1 MFEPIAY
8 DNGLVLDVSRRYIN
22 IKPALLEEL
31 GLPYAYVSGDRIYA
45 FKGKGGEVFYLVPAV
60 PSVEARTLWCSFG
73 EVAFVIIS
81 TAEASHVFPL
91 FHGWMLGLSECESD
105 VTRNLGDSLMEAY
118 DAGRH
123 FGRTRMGLD
132 QNRFG
137 FFFEAGPFDNG
148 PRRVRFTPWTN
159 GAAVGFEVLDTQTKN
174 KEYVYLNP
182 STEGWSADVFVYRG
196 ETGRPDEDESVVFV
210 NVLKTSRVVKMSREG
225 AFTVL
230 PEEEVKR
237 VDLDPLALG
246 FRKFRDVW
254 ICEAAEVPLMKKRL
268 EEAGFEAEIT

>member
-1 MFEPIAY
+1 MFEPIPY
-8 DNGLVLDVSRRYIN
+8 DGGLVLENASRRYIN

-31 GLPYAYVSGDRIYA
+31 GLPCWERGADHPRIYA
-45 FKGKGGEVFYLVPAV
+45 FKGEGEVKFYLTPAV
-60 PSVEARTLWCSFG
+60 HPLWCSFS
-73 EVAFVIIS
+73 EAPFVLIG
-81 TAEASHVFPL
+81 TEASL
-91 FHGWMLGLSECESD
+91 GTAYGWMLGLSECESD

-159 GAAVGFEVLDTQTKN
+159 GSAVGFEVLDTETKN

-230 PEEEVKR
+230 PKEEVKR